1 MSQPALKRVTP
12 EEYLALEEQAEYKSE
27 YFAGKIFAMAGA
39 SYEHN
44 SIVMNII
51 SAAGPKVRDSKCRL
65 HGLDLRL
72 WIEEKDVFTYPDV
85 MIICGEPEFYFDRND
100 TVTNPLIIIEV
111 LSESTKNY
119 DRGEK
124 FEMYRAISTLREYV
138 LIDQNRVHVERFVKT
153 ESGWVLSEWNDAGA
167 TVQFVSVDFHMPI
180 SDIYRGIEFPAPQ
193 DPEQESAAD

>member
-1 MSQPALKRVTP
+1 M
-12 EEYLALEEQAEYKSE
+12 
-27 YFAGKIFAMAGA
+27 
-39 SYEHN
+39 
-44 SIVMNII
+44 
-51 SAAGPKVRDSKCRL
+51 
-65 HGLDLRL
+65 
-72 WIEEKDVFTYPDV
+72 
-85 MIICGEPEFYFDRND
+85 
-100 TVTNPLIIIEV
+100 TNPLIIIEV

>member
-39 SYEHN
+39 SATHN
-44 SIVMNII
+44 RIVGNVYARSL
-51 SAAGPKVRDSKCRL
+51 SALESVKCTPFM
-65 HGLDLRL
+65 LDLRL

-85 MIICGEPEFYFDRND
+85 MIICGEPGFYFDRND
-100 TVTNPLIIIEV
+100 TVTNPLMIIEV

-124 FEMYRAISTLREYV
+124 FEMYRAIPTLREYV

-153 ESGWVLSEWNDAGA
+153 DGGWVLSEWNDAAA
-167 TVQFVSVDFHMPI
+167 TLQFVSVDFHMPI

-193 DPEQESAAD
+193 DPEQESAAE